1 MSENKRE
8 ITLVPILDTPTDI
21 QSAIR
26 DIRNEPGV
34 RKWMYT
40 EHVISP
46 EEHSRWL
53 EGLAGDNRQSVFVV
67 LEDKVVPLGIVSVNA
82 VDRLHRK
89 TDWAFYLTST
99 ARGGLGS
106 TLEYHFLNFVFDT
119 LGMEKLN
126 CEVIEGNDPVV
137 ALHERFLFNR
147 EGFRRS
153 NIVKDGKRLGVHF
166 LGLTREDWREGRDQ
180 VFESHK
186 GLFDRFDLSI
196 DA

>member
-1 MSENKRE
+1 MTDNRRK
-8 ITLVPILDTPTDI
+8 IALLPILDAPLDI
-21 QSAIR
+21 QNSIR
-26 DIRNEPGV
+26 DIRNEPGI

-40 EHVISP
+40 EHVITP
-46 EEHSRWL
+46 EEHRKWL
-53 EGLAGDNRQSVFVV
+53 EGLVGDPRQSVFAV
-67 LEDKVVPLGIVSVNA
+67 LEDGATPLGIVSVNA

-137 ALHERFLFNR
+137 ALHERFLFQK

-153 NIVKDGKRLGVHF
+153 NISKEGKRLGVHF
-166 LGLTREDWREGRDQ
+166 LGLTKEDWDQ
-180 VFESHK
+180 GKEAVYEHHK
-186 GLFDRFDLSI
+186 GLFDRFELI
-196 DA
+196 IKQ